1 MDDRRFLTGRTD
13 GRGSA
18 ASSDAASVPWWSFTK
33 TALATAALQLVAR
46 GQLMLDDPV
55 DGRRYTLRQLLQH
68 RAGVPDYGHLT
79 IYHEAV
85 RRGDPLWDASQLFA
99 RVAVD
104 HLDFEPGQG
113 WQYSN
118 LGYFLV
124 RRMIETATGEDL
136 GSALRHLI
144 FDSLGLASV
153 RLATCVNDLDAT
165 EWGNADRYDPGWV
178 FHGLLVGTPGDAVR
192 FLHRLMLG
200 EVLPRALL
208 SSMTDRFAISGP
220 VAGRPWQTAGYGLG
234 LMIGEMAGAG
244 LGVGHSG
251 AGPGS
256 IAAVYH
262 FGNRA
267 QPCTVA
273 AFAPGHAQGHD
284 EAVAEFEVARLTGPA

>member
-153 RLATCVNDLDAT
+153 RLATCVI
-165 EWGNADRYDPGWV
+165 
-178 FHGLLVGTPGDAVR
+178 
-192 FLHRLMLG
+192 LMQPNG
-200 EVLPRALL
+200 EMPTGMIRDG
-208 SSMTDRFAISGP
+208 SFTDCWWERPVMRFASSTGSCW
-220 VAGRPWQTAGYGLG
+220 AKCCR
-234 LMIGEMAGAG
+234 E
-244 LGVGHSG
+244 HS
-251 AGPGS
+251 
-256 IAAVYH
+256 
-262 FGNRA
+262 
-267 QPCTVA
+267 
-273 AFAPGHAQGHD
+273 
-284 EAVAEFEVARLTGPA
+284 